1 VPALNADVFRR
12 ELARG
17 GLQVYTTVNMD
28 IQRLAESIASTQV
41 AQLKAAHNM
50 NNAAVVVI
58 RPDTGEI
65 LAMVG
70 SVDFNDETIDGQVNV
85 TTARRQPG
93 SAMKPFTYA
102 AAFEHGWNAATV
114 IWDVETHIPIPGQ
127 PDYVPVNYDRAYH
140 GPVRL
145 REALANS
152 YNIPAVQTLR
162 QVGVEYLIWLLNRVG
177 VTSLSTEPGRYGLS
191 LTLGGGEVS
200 PLELTTAFA
209 TLANGGV
216 YVPTQAIACV
226 TTSGGEVLFEYQRR
240 CPPDARLT
248 DRSVSVLAEG
258 QQVLD
263 PRIAFII
270 SHILADNDAR
280 TPAMGANSPL
290 YTPGIPTSVKTGTT
304 NDFRDNWT
312 VGYTPGLAVGVWTG
326 NTDNSPMVDI
336 SGLTGAAPLWGS
348 YMEAVYSNADLV
360 SRLAVNGQPPPV
372 DFVRP
377 AGISERP
384 LCALSSAT
392 IGSLDCAPDGTELF
406 LDSAVAPTPTPAP
419 ADDRPAVAWERL
431 EPAVWRAVA
440 IPLPPLPEV
449 GDAAVAPEQAEDQP
463 PAQLFC
469 HFAEGTPV
477 ELLPPQAAPQIFLTP
492 PRNPESLKPAHE
504 WAQANNI
511 ALLPTSTCTEELLAL
526 GLGAS
531 ETAVWRITS
540 PKDGDTISGNV
551 PIVGTASF
559 DPAVVQFYK
568 IELGIPN
575 GTDVQWLTL
584 GEVHNTPVV
593 NGTLEVLQA
602 EALPPGTY
610 YLRLIVVKDS
620 NYVGEPHQI
629 QIHVEPPP
637 SP

>member
-1 VPALNADVFRR
+1 
-12 ELARG
+12 
-17 GLQVYTTVNMD
+17 
-28 IQRLAESIASTQV
+28 
-41 AQLKAAHNM
+41 
-50 NNAAVVVI
+50 
-58 RPDTGEI
+58 
-65 LAMVG
+65 
-70 SVDFNDETIDGQVNV
+70 
-85 TTARRQPG
+85 
-93 SAMKPFTYA
+93 
-102 AAFEHGWNAATV
+102 
-114 IWDVETHIPIPGQ
+114 
-127 PDYVPVNYDRAYH
+127 
-140 GPVRL
+140 
-145 REALANS
+145 
-152 YNIPAVQTLR
+152 
-162 QVGVEYLIWLLNRVG
+162 
-177 VTSLSTEPGRYGLS
+177 
-191 LTLGGGEVS
+191 
-200 PLELTTAFA
+200 
-209 TLANGGV
+209 
-216 YVPTQAIACV
+216 
-226 TTSGGEVLFEYQRR
+226 
-240 CPPDARLT
+240 
-248 DRSVSVLAEG
+248 
-258 QQVLD
+258 
-263 PRIAFII
+263 
-270 SHILADNDAR
+270 
-280 TPAMGANSPL
+280 
-290 YTPGIPTSVKTGTT
+290 
-304 NDFRDNWT
+304 
-312 VGYTPGLAVGVWTG
+312 
-326 NTDNSPMVDI
+326 
-336 SGLTGAAPLWGS
+336 
-348 YMEAVYSNADLV
+348 
-360 SRLAVNGQPPPV
+360 
-372 DFVRP
+372 
-377 AGISERP
+377 
-384 LCALSSAT
+384 
-392 IGSLDCAPDGTELF
+392 
-406 LDSAVAPTPTPAP
+406 
-419 ADDRPAVAWERL
+419 RL